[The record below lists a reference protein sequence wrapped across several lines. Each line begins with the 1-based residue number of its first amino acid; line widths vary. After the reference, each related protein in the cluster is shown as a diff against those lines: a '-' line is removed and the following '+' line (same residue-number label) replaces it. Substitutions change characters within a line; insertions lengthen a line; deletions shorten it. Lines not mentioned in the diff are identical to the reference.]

1 MNMSDYISNQME
13 EVSICKEIG
22 AELEN
27 LLFIR
32 NDLIDAG
39 YNPEEINELINAITD
54 LLLDEE

>member
-1 MNMSDYISNQME
+1 MSDYISNQME
-13 EVSICKEIG
+13 EVSMCKEIG